1 MMLIRQTGVAIV
13 AAAVLSACTWVE
25 PTAQG
30 EKVRVLAAEE
40 VTKCTKV
47 GQTTVSLLAK
57 VIGIERN
64 PHKVQDELNTLARNS
79 AVELDGDTVVPVS
92 AVEDGKQTFDVY
104 RCVPR

>member
-1 MMLIRQTGVAIV
+1 MKPATRVWAGI
-13 AAAVLSACTWVE
+13 AAAALLAACTWVE

-30 EKVRVLAAEE
+30 EKVRVLSAAE
-40 VTKCTKV
+40 VTKCKKV

-57 VIGIERN
+57 LAGIERN
-64 PHKVQDELNTLARNS
+64 AQKVQEELNILARNS

-92 AVEDGKQTFDVY
+92 AVEDGRQTFEVY